1 MTPSPSVIDDVR
13 HNLAEVKGRIS
24 QAAREA
30 ERDPGDVTL
39 IAVSKLHS
47 VEAIR
52 AAITAGQKDFGENR
66 LQEAMSK
73 WPDLKAAFPEVRLH
87 LIGPLQRNKARKA
100 VQLCDVIETL
110 DRDDLAQTLARV
122 MDEEHCRPGVFVQV
136 NTGEEPQKAGV
147 PPADAEDFVR
157 RCVETHGLPVRGL
170 MCIPPADED
179 PALHFALL
187 REIAKRAGVT
197 GLSMGMSA
205 DYETAIQF
213 GATLVR
219 VGTAI
224 FGARPPRQT

>member
-1 MTPSPSVIDDVR
+1 MTPSANIVDDVW
-13 HNLAEVKGRIS
+13 HNLAEVKGRILT
-24 QAAREA
+24 AAREA
-30 ERDPGDVTL
+30 ERNPGDITL
-39 IAVSKLHS
+39 VAVSKLHS

-52 AAITAGQKDFGENR
+52 AAIAAGQRVFGENR
-66 LQEAMSK
+66 LQEALGK
-73 WPDLKAAFPEVRLH
+73 WPDLKAAFPDVRLH

-122 MDEEHCRPGVFVQV
+122 MDEERCRPDVFVQV

-147 PPADAEDFVR
+147 APAEAEDFVR
-157 RCVETHGLPVRGL
+157 RCVEVHGLPVRGL
-170 MCIPPADED
+170 MCIPPAGED

-187 REIAKRAGVT
+187 REIAKRAGVK

-205 DYETAIQF
+205 DYDTAIRF

-224 FGARPPRQT
+224 FGARPKPQD